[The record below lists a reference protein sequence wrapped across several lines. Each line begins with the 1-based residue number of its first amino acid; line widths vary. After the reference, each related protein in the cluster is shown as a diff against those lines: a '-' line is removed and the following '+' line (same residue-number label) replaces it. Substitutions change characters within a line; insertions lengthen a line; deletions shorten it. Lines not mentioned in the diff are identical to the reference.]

1 MFIKII
7 TDQNV
12 EHFQEVIDLA
22 ATIALWIEEA
32 KIENPEALQLRVDVD
47 TGDHPDA
54 GNHCMG
60 VAAPLSSYHF
70 NEMGVSLVKH
80 RVVKE

>member
-1 MFIKII
+1 MFIKILNG
-7 TDQNV
+7 QNV
-12 EHFQEVIDLA
+12 EHFQKVINLA
-22 ATIALWIEEA
+22 ATIALCIEEA

-47 TGDHPDA
+47 TGGHPDA
-54 GNHCMG
+54 GNQCVG

-70 NEMGVSLVKH
+70 NEMEMSLVEH

>member
-1 MFIKII
+1 MED
-7 TDQNV
+7 TV
-12 EHFQEVIDLA
+12 EHLQEVIDLA
-22 ATIALWIEEA
+22 AAITLWIEET

-54 GNHCMG
+54 GNHCVG
-60 VAAPLSSYHF
+60 VAAQLSSYHF
-70 NEMGVSLVKH
+70 NEMRMSLVEH